1 MNEDIQGDFQICI
14 SVRFFSVFI
23 DEKVHFDIQ
32 FFIDREENSL
42 NFIVIGNLSVL
53 TKL

>member
-14 SVRFFSVFI
+14 TVRFSSVFI
-23 DEKVHFDIQ
+23 DEKVLFDIQ
-32 FFIDREENSL
+32 FFIDSEENSL